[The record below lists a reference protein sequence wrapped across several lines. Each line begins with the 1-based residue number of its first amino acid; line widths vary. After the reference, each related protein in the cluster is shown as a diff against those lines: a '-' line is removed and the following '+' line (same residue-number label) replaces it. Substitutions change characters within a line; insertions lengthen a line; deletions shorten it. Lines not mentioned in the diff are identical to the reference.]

1 MKIKYIE
8 IHDFFFFFNVNIK
21 KIRHEEEQNGL
32 LTLLQDNNSMRI
44 KIII

>member
-8 IHDFFFFFNVNIK
+8 IHDFFFFNVNIK